1 MDKIAE
7 IRGLIASNTAEME
20 AVQAEIRS
28 LDTEGGEGVDE
39 KLTELEGKVKTLKE
53 ERSKLDT
60 ELAQAEA
67 AAQEQRNIIS
77 GGNTPPVSTGK
88 INKAKTLIEVRSSEE
103 YANAFADYIKT
114 GDAKECRALLTDLV
128 DGTIPAPTM
137 ISNAIET
144 AWTKTNLVQRV
155 RRTNIKGVANY
166 PFEYSATGAS
176 IHVEGSE
183 RPEEEIL
190 EWSSVE
196 IVPQTLKKWITI
208 SDEVLAL
215 KGTEFL
221 EYITAEIVQR
231 IMELA
236 DSIIVDTI
244 KDNPTTAVKADKK
257 HNVKGAA
264 GVPEL
269 TLEKITFAT
278 IFNALALLADGA
290 TNPVAV
296 MHKQTYFNDIMAL
309 EDLQGRPIYN
319 IVSDNGKPQY
329 YVNGVEVE
337 FNENLTA
344 HEEMIVGD
352 FSGMIGN
359 FPEGDNVKFVTDPYS
374 LAEYDLVKIVGRM
387 MAGFGV
393 VKDKYFVNVKIGGSS
408 SGGDDNSG
416 NDATGGETN
425 GGESNSGEETPSS
438 P

>member
-1 MDKIAE
+1 MDEILR
-7 IRGLIASNTAEME
+7 IRGLIASNIAEME
-20 AVQAEIRS
+20 AVRAEIRS

-39 KLTELEGKVKTLKE
+39 KLTELEGRVKTLEE
-53 ERSKLDT
+53 ERSRLDT
-60 ELAQAEA
+60 ELVQAEA
-67 AAQEQRNIIS
+67 AAQEQRNNIS

-128 DGTIPAPTM
+128 DGTIPVPTM
-137 ISNAIET
+137 ISDAIET

-221 EYITAEIVQR
+221 NYITAEIVQR

-257 HNVKGAA
+257 NNVKGAA
-264 GVPEL
+264 GVPKL

-329 YVNGVEVE
+329 YVNGVEVV

-344 HEEMIVGD
+344 HEEIIIGD
-352 FSGMIGN
+352 FNGMIGN
-359 FPEGDNVKFVTDPYS
+359 FPESDDVKFITDPYS

-408 SGGDDNSG
+408 GGDDNSG
-416 NDATGGETN
+416 NDATGGGTN